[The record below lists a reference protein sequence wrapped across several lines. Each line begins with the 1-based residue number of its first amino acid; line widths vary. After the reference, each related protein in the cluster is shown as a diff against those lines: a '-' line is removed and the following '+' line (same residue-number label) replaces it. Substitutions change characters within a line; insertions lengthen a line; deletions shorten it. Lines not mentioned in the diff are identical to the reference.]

1 MSTIKNKAKILEY
14 ALLGLSNQDIANKT
28 GLTVPG
34 VKWHITSLLKKH
46 GVKSRV
52 QLVSAKACEA
62 SIIKTMQKEID
73 RLNAD
78 IVKYKEEID
87 SLKRYTLP
95 LGSIKNKQKKV
106 SSLITKWCEE
116 DEEGE

>member
-14 ALLGLSNQDIANKT
+14 ALLGLSNQEIANKT

-62 SIIKTMQKEID
+62 SSIKVMQKEID

-78 IVKYKEEID
+78 IVKYKAEIE

-95 LGSIKNKQKKV
+95 LGRAI
-106 SSLITKWCEE
+106 
-116 DEEGE
+116 